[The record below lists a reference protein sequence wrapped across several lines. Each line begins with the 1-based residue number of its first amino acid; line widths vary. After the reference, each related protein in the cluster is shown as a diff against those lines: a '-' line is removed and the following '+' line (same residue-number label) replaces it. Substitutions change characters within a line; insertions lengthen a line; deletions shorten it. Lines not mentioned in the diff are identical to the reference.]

1 MQEFKINSKQLPKNF
16 PREFDA
22 HIYFSTEHRND
33 AEKLRNKMREHFL
46 TKTFFVGDLIPIPI
60 GPHPMPMFEANFPT
74 EIFAEVVIW
83 LMQNRGSL
91 TVLVHPLTGDDY
103 VDHTDAVMW
112 LGNSMELNISKL

>member
-1 MQEFKINSKQLPKNF
+1 MQDFKVNSKQLPKNF

-22 HIYFSTEHRND
+22 HIYFSSSEKEE
-33 AEKLRNKMREHFL
+33 AENFRDKMREKFSSL
-46 TKTFFVGDLIPIPI
+46 TFFAGDLIPIAI

-74 EIFAEVVIW
+74 EHFSEVVIW

-91 TVLVHPLTGDDY
+91 NILVHPLTGDDY

-112 LGNSMELNISKL
+112 LGKSLELNLEKL